1 MQASQEGIAFPAGG
15 GVNVGAGFRTLEAA
29 WMDGIAAMVRAGAR
43 IIIDDEILGGAAS
56 PAAVVE
62 GPDRNSRA
70 VGRSQVRQRGCRRP

>member
-1 MQASQEGIAFPAGG
+1 MLASEEGIAFAADGRG
-15 GVNVGAGFRTLEAA
+15 DSRAAFRTLEAA